1 MNEIAQTN
9 TSTDYLYRFCVA
21 DFQLLVTQVKDII
34 ARLET
39 LNKVTI
45 PEQATELWARRGTD
59 PQELDALKIEFMQDV
74 ESGEFVPAAPV
85 DVSPLLETE
94 NAELC
99 SSLNEFDKIK
109 RAIRSKWSEL
119 ENQ

>member
-1 MNEIAQTN
+1 MGSEEAVE
-9 TSTDYLYRFCVA
+9 DCK
-21 DFQLLVTQVKDII
+21 DHLLN
-34 ARLET
+34 L
-39 LNKVTI
+39 
-45 PEQATELWARRGTD
+45 
-59 PQELDALKIEFMQDV
+59 QEEFMQDV